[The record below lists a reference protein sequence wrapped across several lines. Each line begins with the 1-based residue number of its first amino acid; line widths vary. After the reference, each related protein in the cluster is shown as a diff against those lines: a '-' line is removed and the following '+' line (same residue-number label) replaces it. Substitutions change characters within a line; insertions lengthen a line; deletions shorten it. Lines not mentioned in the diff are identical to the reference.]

1 MALDFYSYFIETA
14 DGRAFSGR
22 VAEGGDLPRVATN
35 TGADYHIYW
44 GDEALAREQGI
55 E

>member
-1 MALDFYSYFIETA
+1 MALDFYPYLIETA

-22 VAEGGDLPRVATN
+22 VTKGGDLPRVATRN
-35 TGADYHIYW
+35 ETDYHIYW

>member
-1 MALDFYSYFIETA
+1 MALDSYPYFIETA
-14 DGRAFSGR
+14 DGRTFSGR
-22 VAEGGDLPRVATN
+22 VAEGGDMPRVATN
-35 TGADYHIYW
+35 TEAVYHIYW